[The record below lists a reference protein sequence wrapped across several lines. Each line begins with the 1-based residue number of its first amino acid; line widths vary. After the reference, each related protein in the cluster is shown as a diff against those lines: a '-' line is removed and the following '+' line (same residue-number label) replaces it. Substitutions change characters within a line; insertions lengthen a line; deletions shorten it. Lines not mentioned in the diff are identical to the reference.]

1 MTTEWFALWTYE
13 YSKTGAKIGKFPVR
27 TIFFMEGRIGI
38 HSKFFM
44 AKVANGITI
53 QTIAGAICALRISIF
68 L

>member
-1 MTTEWFALWTYE
+1 
-13 YSKTGAKIGKFPVR
+13 
-27 TIFFMEGRIGI
+27 
-38 HSKFFM
+38 M